1 MLINLNCF
9 PELCRQ
15 GMKSC
20 EWFRIWYWRILIK
33 IISGNSSKLSCKISS
48 VIKNK
53 HIDDQ
58 SWAFFFSF
66 NRVKMSPWFYLMWH
80 KFDDIWWSITDQNI
94 TQSGECLMCYF
105 TICTLKVFFFILII
119 WHDLMSLYYWHIYAI
134 IMTPTPSLLRPN
146 STSFP
151 PIMECI
157 ELYVSKLI
165 HLRNK
170 F

>member
-1 MLINLNCF
+1 M
-9 PELCRQ
+9 
-15 GMKSC
+15 
-20 EWFRIWYWRILIK
+20 
-33 IISGNSSKLSCKISS
+33 ISYMVLVNFDQGNSSKLSCKMYSLQLNHNIFEKKIFISS
-48 VIKNK
+48 VLKNK

-58 SWAFFFSF
+58 SWAFFFTF

-80 KFDDIWWSITDQNI
+80 KFDDIWWSNTDQNI
-94 TQSGECLMCYF
+94 TQSGDWLMCYF
-105 TICTLKVFFFILII
+105 TICMILCPYNIDIFTLLL
-119 WHDLMSLYYWHIYAI
+119 WL
-134 IMTPTPSLLRPN
+134 PPPSLLRPN